1 MQNITILSSKAG
13 FKLRVNI
20 VIWEPCSKVC
30 ARILSACEHLDEY
43 DDVYQY
49 LNPLKIY
56 IEFPYRINVR

>member
-1 MQNITILSSKAG
+1 MQNISISSSKAG